1 MAERKQATAAQV
13 SLAWVLA
20 QKPWIVPIPGT
31 SKLHHLESNVGA
43 ARISLTPEELKE
55 LDAAVDAIKLEGARL
70 PQRALEMTGVEAP
83 PKK

>member
-1 MAERKQATAAQV
+1 MGLSQP
-13 SLAWVLA
+13 SL
-20 QKPWIVPIPGT
+20 
-31 SKLHHLESNVGA
+31 
-43 ARISLTPEELKE
+43 ELKE